1 MNLSWSRIYWIW
13 LIYYLSD
20 LEMVAVVY
28 SGSNFAQWKLAQKQK
43 VVRSF
48 KTNGINPFAS
58 DEKSIFAL
66 LNKNIHLIH
75 HAEEI
80 KKIYFFGPGITS
92 YKHKQIVYNAF
103 SRFFRFGKVV
113 VKDDIYAAAL
123 ATCQAKPGIVCI
135 LGSGS
140 NAAYFDGKK
149 IKPNNY
155 GLGYIL
161 ADEGS
166 ANWIGMKII
175 KSYLN
180 KTLPDELAKRFAE
193 KFDLDRKQIL
203 DKVYKQPQ
211 PAVFFSS
218 FRNFAKENIKE
229 AYINNLV
236 KSGFKKFMASYTLPL
251 ISENPGTPVYF
262 VGTIAS
268 VYQELLQQTAHE
280 QNINI
285 KNIIKEPIN
294 NLLTHYINKN

>member
-1 MNLSWSRIYWIW
+1 
-13 LIYYLSD
+13 
-20 LEMVAVVY
+20 MVAVVY
-28 SGSNFAQWKLAQKQK
+28 SGTNYANWKLAQKQT
-43 VVRSF
+43 VVQSF

-58 DEKSIFAL
+58 DEKSILSL
-66 LNKNIHLIH
+66 LNKNSHLIH

-80 KKIYFFGPGITS
+80 KKIYFFGPGVTAG
-92 YKHKQIVYNAF
+92 KQKQIVVNAF
-103 SRFFRFGKVV
+103 SKFFRFGKVIIET
-113 VKDDIYAAAL
+113 DIYAAAL
-123 ATCQAKPGIVCI
+123 ATCQDQPGIVCI

-166 ANWIGMKII
+166 ANWIGMKIV

-180 KTLPDELAKRFAE
+180 KTLPNELAKKFTE

-218 FRNFAKENIKE
+218 FRNFVKDNINE
-229 AYINNLV
+229 AYMQDLV
-236 KSGFKKFMASYTLPL
+236 KLGFQKFLSLYTLPL
-251 ISENPGTPVYF
+251 IAENPDAPVYF
-262 VGTIAS
+262 AGTIS
-268 VYQELLQQTAHE
+268 SIYQDLLQQTANE
-280 QNINI
+280 QNIHI

-294 NLLTHYINKN
+294 NLLTYYINKN

>member
-1 MNLSWSRIYWIW
+1 MIAI
-13 LIYYLSD
+13 
-20 LEMVAVVY
+20 VY
-28 SGSNFAQWKLAQKQK
+28 SGSNFANWKLAQKQT
-43 VVRSF
+43 VVQSF

-58 DEKSIFAL
+58 DEKNILSL

-92 YKHKQIVYNAF
+92 DKHKQIIFNAF
-103 SRFFRFGKVV
+103 SQFFKFGKVIV
-113 VKDDIYAAAL
+113 EDDIYAAAL
-123 ATCQAKPGIVCI
+123 ATCQDQSGIVCI

-140 NAAYFDGKK
+140 NAAFFDGKK

-155 GLGYIL
+155 GLSYIL

-166 ANWIGMKII
+166 ANWIGTKIV

-180 KTLPDELAKRFAE
+180 KTMPVELAKKFTE

-211 PAVFFSS
+211 SAVFLSS
-218 FRNFAKENIKE
+218 FRNFAKEHIKE
-229 AYINNLV
+229 AFITDLV
-236 KSGFKKFMASYTLPL
+236 KSGFEQFIATYLLPL
-251 ISENPGTPVYF
+251 IKQNPNVPVYF
-262 VGTIAS
+262 VGTVAS
-268 VYQELLQQTAHE
+268 LYQDLLQKTTQEH
-280 QNINI
+280 QISI

-294 NLLTHYINKN
+294 NLLTYYINKN

>member
-1 MNLSWSRIYWIW
+1 
-13 LIYYLSD
+13 
-20 LEMVAVVY
+20 MVAVVY
-28 SGSNFAQWKLAQKQK
+28 SGSNFANWKLTQKQQ

-48 KTNGINPFAS
+48 KTSGISPFAS
-58 DEKSIFAL
+58 DEKSILAL

-80 KKIYFFGPGITS
+80 KKIYFFGPGVNS
-92 YKHKQIVYNAF
+92 SKHKQTVYNAF
-103 SRFFRFGKVV
+103 AQFFRFGKVV

-149 IKPNNY
+149 IQPNNY

-166 ANWIGMKII
+166 ANWIGMKIV
-175 KSYLN
+175 KAYLN
-180 KTLPDELAKRFAE
+180 KALPEELEKKFNE

-211 PAVFFSS
+211 PALFLSS
-218 FRNFAKENIKE
+218 FRGFAKDNMKDPFIAELIKT
-229 AYINNLV
+229 
-236 KSGFKKFMASYTLPL
+236 GFRKFFALYTLPL
-251 ISENPGTPVYF
+251 LKETPDAPVYF
-262 VGTIAS
+262 VGTIAAI
-268 VYQELLQQTAHE
+268 YQEYLHQTASE
-280 QNINI
+280 QNIYI
-285 KNIIKEPIN
+285 TNIIKEPIN
-294 NLLTHYINKN
+294 NLLTHINKN

>member
-1 MNLSWSRIYWIW
+1 
-13 LIYYLSD
+13 
-20 LEMVAVVY
+20 MVAVVY
-28 SGSNFAQWKLAQKQK
+28 SGSNFAIWKLAQKQH

-48 KTNGINPFAS
+48 KTNGISPFAS
-58 DEKSIFAL
+58 DEKSILFL

-80 KKIYFFGPGITS
+80 KKIYFFGPGIGS
-92 YKHKQIVYNAF
+92 SKHKQIVYNAF
-103 SRFFRFGKVV
+103 SQFFRFGKVV

-166 ANWIGMKII
+166 ANWIGTKIV
-175 KSYLN
+175 KAYLN
-180 KTLPDELAKRFAE
+180 KTLPEELEKKFDE

-211 PAVFFSS
+211 PAAFLSS
-218 FRNFAKENIKE
+218 FRGFAKDNMKDEYVAE
-229 AYINNLV
+229 LV
-236 KSGFKKFMASYTLPL
+236 KTGFRKFLSLYTLPL
-251 ISENPGTPVYF
+251 LQENPDAPVYF

-268 VYQELLQQTAHE
+268 IYQEYLHQTASE
-280 QNINI
+280 QNIYI
-285 KNIIKEPIN
+285 TNIIKEPIN
-294 NLLTHYINKN
+294 NLLTHLNKN

>member
-1 MNLSWSRIYWIW
+1 MI
-13 LIYYLSD
+13 
-20 LEMVAVVY
+20 AVVY
-28 SGSNFAQWKLAQKQK
+28 SGSNFANWKLAQKQT
-43 VVRSF
+43 VVQSF
-48 KTNGINPFAS
+48 KTNGINPFTS
-58 DEKSIFAL
+58 DEKSILSL

-80 KKIYFFGPGITS
+80 KKIYFFGPGIVAG
-92 YKHKQIVYNAF
+92 KQKQIVTNAF
-103 SRFFRFGKVV
+103 SKFFRCGKVIV
-113 VKDDIYAAAL
+113 ETDIYAAAL
-123 ATCQAKPGIVCI
+123 ATCQDKPGIVCI

-166 ANWIGMKII
+166 ANWIGMKIV
-175 KSYLN
+175 KSFLN
-180 KTLPDELAKRFAE
+180 KTLPDELTKKFTE
-193 KFDLDRKQIL
+193 KFDLDRKIIL

-218 FRNFAKENIKE
+218 FRNFAKDNISE
-229 AYINNLV
+229 AYMHDLV
-236 KSGFKKFMASYTLPL
+236 KSGFRKFLSFYTLPL
-251 ISENPGTPVYF
+251 LAENPGVPVYF

-268 VYQELLQQTAHE
+268 IYQNLLQEAAQE
-280 QNINI
+280 QNISI

-294 NLLTHYINKN
+294 NLLTYYINKN

>member
-1 MNLSWSRIYWIW
+1 MI
-13 LIYYLSD
+13 
-20 LEMVAVVY
+20 AVVY
-28 SGSNFAQWKLAQKQK
+28 SGSNFANWKLAQKQT
-43 VVRSF
+43 VVQSF

-58 DEKSIFAL
+58 DEKSILAL

-80 KKIYFFGPGITS
+80 KRIYFFGPGITS

-103 SRFFRFGKVV
+103 SKFFRFGKVV
-113 VKDDIYAAAL
+113 VEDDIYAAAL
-123 ATCQAKPGIVCI
+123 ATCQDQPGIVCI

-155 GLGYIL
+155 GLSYIL

-166 ANWIGMKII
+166 ANWIGMKIV

-180 KTLPDELAKRFAE
+180 KTLPDGLHKKFVE

-211 PAVFFSS
+211 PAVFLSS
-218 FRNFAKENIKE
+218 FRNFAKDNIQEPYMTDLVKTGFQSFISTYTIALIKE
-229 AYINNLV
+229 
-236 KSGFKKFMASYTLPL
+236 
-251 ISENPGTPVYF
+251 NPAAPVYF
-262 VGTIAS
+262 VGTVAS
-268 VYQELLQQTAHE
+268 LYQELLHQTAKE
-280 QNINI
+280 KNITI

-294 NLLTHYINKN
+294 NLLTYYINKN

>member
-1 MNLSWSRIYWIW
+1 MI
-13 LIYYLSD
+13 
-20 LEMVAVVY
+20 AVVY
-28 SGSNFAQWKLAQKQK
+28 SGSNFANWKLTQKQH

-48 KTNGINPFAS
+48 KTSGISPFSS
-58 DEKSIFAL
+58 DEKSILAL

-80 KKIYFFGPGITS
+80 KKIYFFGPGVNLS
-92 YKHKQIVYNAF
+92 KHKQTVYNAF
-103 SRFFRFGKVV
+103 SQFFRFGKVF
-113 VKDDIYAAAL
+113 VKDDIHAAAL

-166 ANWIGMKII
+166 ANWIGMKIV
-175 KSYLN
+175 KAYLN
-180 KTLPDELAKRFAE
+180 KALPEELEKKFNE

-211 PAVFFSS
+211 PAVFLSS
-218 FRNFAKENIKE
+218 FRGFAKDNMKDE
-229 AYINNLV
+229 YIAELV
-236 KSGFKKFMASYTLPL
+236 KTGFHKFLSLYTLPL
-251 ISENPGTPVYF
+251 LKENPGTPVYF
-262 VGTIAS
+262 VGTIAAI
-268 VYQELLQQTAHE
+268 YQDYLHQTASE
-280 QNINI
+280 QNIYI
-285 KNIIKEPIN
+285 TNIIKEPIN
-294 NLLTHYINKN
+294 NVLTYLNKN

>member
-1 MNLSWSRIYWIW
+1 MIAI
-13 LIYYLSD
+13 
-20 LEMVAVVY
+20 VY
-28 SGSNFAQWKLAQKQK
+28 SGSNFANWKLAQKQT
-43 VVRSF
+43 VVQSF

-58 DEKSIFAL
+58 DEKSILSL

-92 YKHKQIVYNAF
+92 QKHKQIVYNAF
-103 SRFFRFGKVV
+103 SQFFRFGKVIV
-113 VKDDIYAAAL
+113 DDDIFAAAL
-123 ATCQAKPGIVCI
+123 ATCQDQPGVVCI

-166 ANWIGMKII
+166 ANWIGMKIV

-180 KTLPDELAKRFAE
+180 KTMPGELAKKFTE

-211 PAVFFSS
+211 QAVFLSS
-218 FRNFAKENIKE
+218 FRTFAKEHIKE
-229 AYINNLV
+229 TYLANLV
-236 KSGFKKFMASYTLPL
+236 KSGFDQFLLTYALPL
-251 ISENPGTPVYF
+251 VQENPDVPVYF
-262 VGTIAS
+262 VGTVAS
-268 VYQELLQQTAHE
+268 NYQEILKVTASEH
-280 QNINI
+280 QICIANIV
-285 KNIIKEPIN
+285 KEPIN
-294 NLLTHYINKN
+294 NLLTYYINKN